1 MDIEY
6 WKNIFINPPSLICQQ
21 MKRLEILF
29 ILPNENTNFIIQ
41 PCVVSMQYYWLVS
54 ILHSFSILKINK
66 NIIIDS

>member
-41 PCVVSMQYYWLVS
+41 PCVVSMQYY
-54 ILHSFSILKINK
+54 
-66 NIIIDS
+66 